1 MLVRHAVARSSAPAQ
16 AMATARDLQA
26 QLAQARSPEEY
37 VDMLQHGTSN
47 FPRVALFWRLYAE
60 HERATKGPEAAW
72 KLLEENSE
80 TALSWCR
87 CDADLWRVA
96 AECCRDAHP
105 REERASEGTAR
116 VGRTFEKAVAAA
128 GAAPEATALWRA
140 YRDWAAN
147 SAPVAQRAEAKASLL
162 RRAALIPGEGND
174 EFWRE
179 IEKEAREGGD
189 ETQRDQAAALEALAQ
204 AARRDGAARL
214 QIWRAARHAQTEDDL
229 GRWRIVIAYERASMP
244 TEKRRTEATDAEKA
258 ARALS
263 IDAGR
268 RRIAAAYRA
277 AIDACDS
284 NAPELFLE
292 LADWAEAC
300 HAEDE
305 ERPVAIPGGAD
316 TEGAGED
323 EALIASPFSLE
334 DESPLFQAAPVG
346 ADAAVGILESA
357 AKTCS
362 TSVLAAA
369 AHAAALERL
378 GRPAEA
384 EACLE
389 ALVSKELKTD
399 DPEAKE
405 GELCAAPWVLL
416 ERHCRRHRGKEAA
429 RDIFQRS
436 ADLRREKK
444 IDARI
449 YEGHAVIEARANSD
463 KLAARRVF
471 ELGLDQ
477 RPELLQRHDA
487 VYVLTFAHFLE
498 TDCSDADAA
507 SAVIERSIAS
517 YKTAEV
523 VPHVLWDALVSVY
536 HRHASSRDAA
546 AKARAVEVRR
556 KQAGA
561 GGVGGALM
569 SLWRDVSSA
578 GILPLNATD
587 TAWRFREAI
596 PATLVRDLASCRDHA
611 AKLEAA
617 RADGLLADEVDNGGL
632 DASDLDAGD
641 GGDAVALLLA
651 AGTLPPNLRRL
662 TDRIH
667 TKARKQ
673 ISDPRAVQFVL
684 DALLRAPLPP
694 PPTKKRGR
702 DDDHSEDDE
711 APPDAFRARRAA
723 KRAAK

>member
-1 MLVRHAVARSSAPAQ
+1 
-16 AMATARDLQA
+16 
-26 QLAQARSPEEY
+26 
-37 VDMLQHGTSN
+37 MLQHGVEH

-60 HERATKGPEAAW
+60 HERATRGPEVAW
-72 KLLEENSE
+72 KLLNDNEER
-80 TALSWCR
+80 ALCWCR

-105 REERASEGTAR
+105 REERASESTEL
-116 VGRTFEKAVAAA
+116 VGRTFERAVAAA

-147 SAPVAQRAEAKASLL
+147 SAPVAQRAQAKASLL
-162 RRAALIPGEGND
+162 RRASLIPGDGND

-189 ETQRDQAAALEALAQ
+189 EKDRERARALDPLAQ
-204 AARRDGAARL
+204 AARRDGAARA
-214 QIWRAARHAQTEDDL
+214 QIWRAARHAQTDDDL

-244 TEKRRTEATDAEKA
+244 TEKRRQEATPAEKSA
-258 ARALS
+258 HALS

-277 AIDACDS
+277 AIDACADQ
-284 NAPELFLE
+284 APELFLE
-292 LADWAEAC
+292 LSDWAEQC
-300 HAEDE
+300 HAEDLA
-305 ERPVAIPGGAD
+305 RPEAIPGGAD
-316 TEGAGED
+316 TDCPED

-334 DESPLFQAAPVG
+334 DESPLFQAAPSG
-346 ADAAVGILESA
+346 PDAAVHILGEA
-357 AKTCS
+357 ARTCA

-384 EACLE
+384 EAALE
-389 ALVSKELKTD
+389 ALVAKELKTD

-429 RDIFQRS
+429 RDVFARTS
-436 ADLRREKK
+436 DLRKAKK

-449 YEGHAVIEARANSD
+449 YEGHAVVESRANSD

-498 TDCSDADAA
+498 TDCGDADAA
-507 SAVIERSIAS
+507 SAVIERSIAA
-517 YKTAEV
+517 YKKEQD
-523 VPHVLWDALVSVY
+523 VPHVLWDALVSIY

-546 AKARAVEVRR
+546 MKARAVEVRR
-556 KQAGA
+556 KKAGA

-569 SLWRDVSSA
+569 ALWRDVSSA
-578 GILPLNATD
+578 AILPLNATD
-587 TAWRFREAI
+587 TAWRVREAI
-596 PATLVRDLASCRDHA
+596 PAILVRDLASCRDHA
-611 AKLEAA
+611 SKLEAA
-617 RADGLLADEVDNGGL
+617 RADGLLADEIDNGGL

-641 GGDAVALLLA
+641 DGDAVAILLS

-662 TDRIH
+662 TERIH

-673 ISDPRAVQFVL
+673 VADPRAVQFVL

-702 DDDHSEDDE
+702 DDDDEDDTE